1 MGLFNKLFSLFKK
14 KKDKD
19 SKSEENELEIVKEI
33 LKSEKSLTSDLRTK
47 VTTTIQNRF
56 YNLGYDV
63 QIKLLNAANFGAP
76 QKRQRVIIIGA
87 RENYPINFPEETFR
101 ENKFDENQLLFK
113 SNLSNWVTVKEA
125 IDDLKNEPENIPF
138 NHIFTKCGELMQNK
152 INNTPIGKSVYGGY
166 SDAYFR
172 CFPDEPSRTVKEN
185 HGGVFLHYEK
195 NRFMTPREL
204 ARLQTFDDEFIF
216 DGSKSQILVQ
226 IGNAVP
232 PILGNSIA
240 SKLIEGL

>member
-1 MGLFNKLFSLFKK
+1 MLKRKQSKNTSKISF
-14 KKDKD
+14 
-19 SKSEENELEIVKEI
+19 SKSEEDELEIVKEI

-87 RENYPINFPEETFR
+87 KENYPINFPEETFR
-101 ENKFDENQLLFK
+101 DNKFDENQLPFK

-138 NHIFTKCGELMQNK
+138 NHIFTKCGKLMQNK